1 MTLPEVPPTVD
12 PDLPLPDA
20 AAQAWA
26 LAQVGEEEE
35 RAQAEEQLIVD
46 ARARA
51 AEVLAPVTLD
61 TAEVVLTRLGDGLVV
76 LRCDGVTLSVHPEAG
91 EVRVVTV
98 LDGEV
103 ERRSEPLRSLA
114 DLGAE
119 LGRG

>member
-1 MTLPEVPPTVD
+1 MTEPSPTVD
-12 PDLPLPDA
+12 PFLPLPDA

-26 LAQVGEEEE
+26 QAQVAEEEE

-76 LRCDGVTLSVHPEAG
+76 LRRDGVTLSVHPEAG
-91 EVRVVTV
+91 ELRMVTV